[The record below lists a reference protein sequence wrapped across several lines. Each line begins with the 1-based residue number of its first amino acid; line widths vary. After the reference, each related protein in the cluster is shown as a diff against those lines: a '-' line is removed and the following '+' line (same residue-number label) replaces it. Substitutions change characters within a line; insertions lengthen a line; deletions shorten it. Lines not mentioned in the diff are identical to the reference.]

1 MSNRENTSNVKKFDV
16 ERLVGLGV
24 FTAIVI
30 VLQVLAV
37 LIRPSGFSITLV
49 LVPIVV
55 GAALYGWK
63 AGAWLGFVFGVVV
76 TINDSAAFM
85 VINAPATI
93 AICILKGLL
102 AGLAAGLVYLLLE
115 KLNRYVAVTV
125 AAIVCPV
132 VNTGLFLLGC
142 KLFFMDTIST
152 WAQGLG
158 FADAGTYMIV
168 GLVGINFL
176 IEMAINIILSPV
188 IVRLVKMGVKG

>member
-1 MSNRENTSNVKKFDV
+1 MSNNENTANVKKFDV

-30 VLQVLAV
+30 VLQVVAV

-85 VINAPATI
+85 VINPPATI
-93 AICILKGLL
+93 AICIVKGLL

-115 KLNRYVAVTV
+115 RFNRYVAVIV
-125 AAIVCPV
+125 AAVVCPI
-132 VNTGLFLLGC
+132 VNTGVFLLGC
-142 KLFFMDTIST
+142 WLFFMDTINE
-152 WAQGLG
+152 WAAGFG

-176 IEMAINIILSPV
+176 IEMAINIVLSPV
-188 IVRLVKMGVKG
+188 IIRLVKLGAKG

>member
-1 MSNRENTSNVKKFDV
+1 MSNNENVKKFDV

-37 LIRPSGFSITLV
+37 MIRPSGFSITLV

-93 AICILKGLL
+93 AICILKGLF

-115 KLNRYVAVTV
+115 KLNRYVAVIA
-125 AAIVCPV
+125 AAIVCPI

-142 KLFFMDTIST
+142 WMFFMDTISE
-152 WAQGLG
+152 WAAG
-158 FADAGTYMIV
+158 FGFEDAGTYMIV

-176 IEMAINIILSPV
+176 IEMAINIVLSPV
-188 IVRLVKMGVKG
+188 IIRLLKMGVKG